1 MDVFVEQLIRR
12 KGGVPYFLAVFG
24 LTVGALAIMTA
35 SLLFLRG
42 MPMVNALL
50 IVGTGYGWWWLF
62 RNLTVE
68 YEYSVTNGDIDVDLI
83 RGKSRRQ
90 RIVSVRGDRI
100 ESLARYG
107 GEDLTRFDRVVKAV
121 TGDPGVELWI
131 FTYQSKKN
139 GRTAV
144 VFQPEERVLTAL
156 IDGLPYLVQR
166 DAKKQMEQAL

>member
-24 LTVGALAIMTA
+24 LTLAALAIIA
-35 SLLFLRG
+35 VSFLFLGG
-42 MPMVNALL
+42 MIGALL
-50 IVGTGYGWWWLF
+50 IVGAGYGWWWLF

-68 YEYSVTNGDIDVDLI
+68 YEYSVTNGDIDIDLI

-90 RIVSVRGDRI
+90 RIVSVRGEKI
-100 ESLARYG
+100 ESMARYA
-107 GEDLTRFDRVVKAV
+107 GEDLTRYDRVVKAIS
-121 TGDPGVELWI
+121 GDEGEELWI

-156 IDGLPYLVQR
+156 IEGLPYLLQR
-166 DAKKQMEQAL
+166 DVKKQLEQRP